1 MLARDF
7 FRGSK
12 IRSND
17 LACPI
22 EPEDKPHQLTNT
34 DSTDAAQRLYEGVR
48 NAGMAIWRQHLQR
61 LQPDCGPHDDHH
73 HKQDAAR
80 VAQSE
85 GDSDQEKC
93 REMFKLRVGE

>member
-22 EPEDKPHQLTNT
+22 EPKDKPHQLTNA

-61 LQPDCGPHDDHH
+61 LQPDRGPHDDHH
-73 HKQDAAR
+73 HK
-80 VAQSE
+80 
-85 GDSDQEKC
+85 
-93 REMFKLRVGE
+93 